1 MSATFAICA
10 LYDVKVFKRFHFENN
25 ITSDFALN
33 IELKPRTMRPRRKF
47 SKNMRILLI
56 THPKYKS
63 EKSYSLIMTKV
74 APSMLSADFSR
85 LGEEIKRIEVA
96 GADWA
101 HLDVM
106 DGMFVPNIT
115 FGPGVI
121 RSIRKLTKMPFDVH
135 LMIQSPLRYVEM
147 FADAGSD
154 ILTIHV
160 EAEGNVKAALK
171 KIKDL
176 GVRSGITLNPGTP
189 IEKLD
194 PYLDLVDL
202 VLIMTVEAG
211 FGGQS
216 FREVGLSKISHIRK
230 YADSQN
236 PKLEISVDGGI
247 NRDTGKRCVDAG
259 ATVLAAGSS
268 LFVLDDMG
276 KEIALWKKYGPNAE
290 E

>member
-1 MSATFAICA
+1 
-10 LYDVKVFKRFHFENN
+10 
-25 ITSDFALN
+25 
-33 IELKPRTMRPRRKF
+33 
-47 SKNMRILLI
+47 
-56 THPKYKS
+56 
-63 EKSYSLIMTKV
+63 MTKV

-85 LGEEIKRIEVA
+85 LGDEIKRIEAA

-121 RSIRKLTKMPFDVH
+121 KSIRKLTKMPFDVH
-135 LMIQSPLRYVEM
+135 LMIQHPLRYVET

-154 ILTIHV
+154 MLTIHV
-160 EAEGNVKAALK
+160 EAEGNVKATLK
-171 KIKDL
+171 KIRDIGLKP
-176 GVRSGITLNPGTP
+176 GITLNPGTP
-189 IEKLD
+189 VEKLD

-216 FREVGLSKISHIRK
+216 FQEVGLSKISYIRK

-247 NRDTGKRCVDAG
+247 NSATGKRCVDAG

-268 LFVLDDMG
+268 LFTLDDMG
-276 KEIALWKKYGPNAE
+276 KQIALWKMYGPNAKE
-290 E
+290 